1 MTQLMQALYGLAFLA
16 IGGVKTWLHMGSVP
30 VLSLPMCSGK
40 SVIVSTSSAS
50 WFEQAHC
57 WGCYVFAAGLIM
69 VLFVAAKAV
78 WQRRSVTHSPSVAHG
93 MD

>member
-1 MTQLMQALYGLAFLA
+1 MTPLMQTLYGLAMIA
-16 IGGVKTWLHMGSVP
+16 VGGLKTWLHMGSVP

-40 SVIVSTSSAS
+40 TVTLTATPSS

-57 WGCYVFAAGLIM
+57 WGCYMLAAGLV
-69 VLFVAAKAV
+69 VLAIAGVSAYK
-78 WQRRSVTHSPSVAHG
+78 QRRSVTAD

>member
-1 MTQLMQALYGLAFLA
+1 MTTLLQALYGLALIA
-16 IGGVKTWLHMGSVP
+16 VGGLKTWLHMGSVP

-40 SVIVSTSSAS
+40 TVTISASSAN

-57 WGCYVFAAGLIM
+57 WGCYALATGLI
-69 VLFVAAKAV
+69 LVAIAAINAV
-78 WQRRSVTHSPSVAHG
+78 RERRSVTAD